1 MQAFAYADVPQPI
14 RSDLRVAHQG
24 VWTWLG
30 QPGPWWTGA
39 ERVAIA
45 RVARAARSE
54 RSEPPWLRRAASHE
68 DVDLVPAAVAAA
80 RRVVLE
86 PHRLE
91 RDWCVQVTDELGD
104 APYVEL
110 VAVVVCVTAIDA
122 FADAL
127 GAALEPLP
135 HAAGGEPSHERP
147 SGVGED
153 GAWVP
158 MTVPWQGAN
167 VGRALSLV
175 PSAAATF
182 GSLVMAMYA
191 GRDFLKLVWE
201 DRPLSRPQVELVAA
215 RVSALNECFY

>member
-1 MQAFAYADVPQPI
+1 M
-14 RSDLRVAHQG
+14 
-24 VWTWLG
+24 
-30 QPGPWWTGA
+30 
-39 ERVAIA
+39 
-45 RVARAARSE
+45 
-54 RSEPPWLRRAASHE
+54 
-68 DVDLVPAAVAAA
+68 
-80 RRVVLE
+80 VLE

-110 VAVVVCVTAIDA
+110 VAIVVCVTAIDA
-122 FADAL
+122 FAEAL
-127 GAALEPLP
+127 GAGLEPFP

-147 SGVGED
+147 SGVGEA

-175 PSAAATF
+175 PPSAAMF
-182 GSLVMAMYA
+182 GSLVRAMYA
-191 GRDFLKLVWE
+191 GRDFLELFWE